1 MAKINGYKIHNMT
14 ESSDSSVNVTSYPV
28 EKGMPL
34 NDSVQRNPDTFS
46 VSGKILNKSNKVRDA
61 GKKFT
66 KIKTMMEKGKVV
78 KYVGR
83 MSISNVLITNL
94 SRSYSSTV
102 GNGFEFNM
110 SMQKVRVATTP
121 FRKKKTTKK
130 SSGKKSVTSKKKTTT
145 RKYHT
150 VKRGDT
156 YWGCSRKYGTTVA
169 ALRKL
174 NPWPDRKIPIGVK
187 MRIK

>member
-1 MAKINGYKIHNMT
+1 MAKINNYKIHNAT
-14 ESSDSSVNVTSYPV
+14 ESGDNSVNVTSYPV

-34 NDSVQRNPDTFS
+34 NDSVQRNPDTFT
-46 VSGKILNKSNKVRDA
+46 VSGKILNKSKKVKDA
-61 GKKFT
+61 GEKYT
-66 KIKTMMEKGKVV
+66 KIKTLMEKGKIV

-83 MSISNVLITNL
+83 MKISNVLITNM
-94 SRSYSSTV
+94 SRSYSSSV
-102 GNGFEFNM
+102 ANGFDFNI

-121 FRKKKTTKK
+121 YRKKK
-130 SSGKKSVTSKKKTTT
+130 SKKKTSGKKNVKKNNTSK
-145 RKYHT
+145 KYHL
-150 VKRGDT
+150 VKKGDT
-156 YWGCSRKYGTTVA
+156 YWGCSRKYGTTVN

>member
-1 MAKINGYKIHNMT
+1 MAKINGYKIHNLSET
-14 ESSDSSVNVTSYPV
+14 SDSSVNVTSYPV

-61 GKKFT
+61 GKKYT
-66 KIKTMMEKGKVV
+66 KIKTLMEKGKVV

-94 SRSYSSTV
+94 SRSYSSSV

-121 FRKKKTTKK
+121 YRKKKTTKK
-130 SSGKKSVTSKKKTTT
+130 SSGKKSVTSKKSTNK
-145 RKYHT
+145 KYHT
-150 VKRGDT
+150 VKKGNT
-156 YWGCSRKYGTTVA
+156 YWSLSRKYGSTINQ
-169 ALRKL
+169 LRKW
-174 NPWPDRKIPIGVK
+174 NGYPDRRIPIGVK
-187 MRIK
+187 LRVK